1 MKIYRAPQSSSVEGS
16 VFPAQDVSRRVAG
29 IISDIVLRKDVA
41 LAEYERKF
49 SRNNRVSFRVSPD
62 EIADAY
68 RKVPEGLLEAMKTAA
83 GNIGEFAQLQRQTI
97 RDLPPEE
104 LRPGVFLGHRIIPV
118 DSCCCY
124 VPGGRYPLFST
135 ALMLAVPARVAG
147 VGRICACTPVVKGT
161 ELPHAAT
168 LVALDIAGV
177 NEIYAVGGAQAI
189 AAAAFGTE
197 KIAPVSLIVGP
208 GNAYVTE
215 AKRQVYGRVGIDFV
229 AGPSE
234 VLIIADETADPEI
247 VAADLLAQSEH
258 DPEARGILVTT
269 SEKLAARVEGEVER
283 LLDGID
289 TADTARVSWDSRGEI
304 LVAGSLEEAVDYSNK
319 TAPEHLEVNTRN
331 PESLVA
337 DLRNYGSLFLGSG
350 SAEVF
355 GDYVAGTN
363 HTLPTMG
370 AARYTGGLWVG
381 TFLKTC
387 TVQKVAPEGAEYLS
401 PVAETMAQN
410 EGLSAHAL
418 AARLRRNQK
427 EG

>member
-1 MKIYRAPQSSSVEGS
+1 MKIHKAPQTSSVGGS
-16 VFPAQDVSRRVAG
+16 GFPAPEVSRRVAG
-29 IISDIVLRKDVA
+29 IISDIALKKDAA
-41 LAEYERKF
+41 LVEYERKF
-49 SRNNRVSFRVSPD
+49 SRNNRTSFRVSPD
-62 EIADAY
+62 EIDDAY
-68 RKVPEGLLEAMKTAA
+68 RKVPKGLLGAIKTAA
-83 GNIGEFAQLQRQTI
+83 GNIGEFAQLQRKTI

-177 NEIYAVGGAQAI
+177 EEIFALGGAQAV
-189 AAAAFGTE
+189 AAAAHGTE
-197 KIAPVSLIVGP
+197 TIAPVCLIVGP

-215 AKRQVYGRVGIDFV
+215 AKRQVYGKVGIDFV

-234 VLIIADETADPEI
+234 VLVIADETADPVI

-269 SEKLAARVEGEVER
+269 SEKLAVRVESEVER

-289 TADTARVSWDSRGEI
+289 TAETARVSWKARGEI
-304 LVAGSLEEAVDYSNK
+304 LVAGSLEEAVEYSNK
-319 TAPEHLEVNTRN
+319 TAPEHLEVNTQN
-331 PESLVA
+331 PEALA
-337 DLRNYGSLFLGSG
+337 GGLRNYGSLFLGPG

-387 TVQKVAPEGAEYLS
+387 TVQKVTPEGVTHLS
-401 PVAETMAQN
+401 PVAEMMARE

-418 AARLRRNQK
+418 AARLRRQ
-427 EG
+427 EE